1 MNKRSITPFAGIAVA
16 AGIAGLVALAGSH
29 HGESIGGF
37 RVFALCAIAAFAI
50 QWLAFIPAY
59 LLRTEKFFDLT
70 GSLTYITLVVF
81 AVVAAGNWEPR
92 SLVLAA
98 LVLAWA
104 VRLGSFLFRRVLQ
117 SGGDARFET
126 MKRHL
131 ASFLL
136 TWTLQGLW
144 VFLTASAA
152 LAAISSNAPAAID
165 WTAFAGVAIWLAG
178 FSIEVAADVQKQ
190 RFRSDPAN
198 RGQFIRSGLWAW
210 SRHPNYFGEIVIWIG
225 VAMVAAPPLSGWQWV
240 TMVSPVFVTLLL
252 TRISGIPLL
261 ERRGKQ
267 RWGNDPGYQQY
278 LANTPVL
285 IPRPRLHGPGGDA
298 F

>member
-1 MNKRSITPFAGIAVA
+1 MNKRNITPFAGIAVA
-16 AGIAGLVALAGSH
+16 AGIAGLVALAGSY
-29 HGESIGGF
+29 HGLALGGL
-37 RVFALCAIAAFAI
+37 RIFALCAIGSFAI

-70 GSLTYITLVVF
+70 GSLTYISLVVF

-98 LVLAWA
+98 LLLAWS
-104 VRLGSFLFRRVLQ
+104 VRLGSFLFSRVLQ
-117 SGGDARFET
+117 SGGDARFEM
-126 MKRHL
+126 MKSHL
-131 ASFLL
+131 PSFLL

-152 LAAISSNAPAAID
+152 LAAISSNDPAAMD
-165 WTAFAGVAIWLAG
+165 WTVFAGVAIWVAG
-178 FSIEVAADVQKQ
+178 FAIEVAADAQKQ

-198 RGQFIRSGLWAW
+198 RGRFIRSGLWAW

-225 VAMVAAPPLSGWQWV
+225 VAVVAAPSLSGWQWV

-267 RWGNDPGYQQY
+267 RWGNHPGYQEY
-278 LANTPVL
+278 LACTPVL
-285 IPRPRLHGPGGDA
+285 VPRPPACARR
-298 F
+298 

>member
-1 MNKRSITPFAGIAVA
+1 VNKRNITPFVGIASAGVIA
-16 AGIAGLVALAGSH
+16 ALVTLAGSQ
-29 HGESIGGF
+29 HGAAIGGF
-37 RVFALCAIAAFAI
+37 RIFALCAIGAFAI

-59 LLRTEKFFDLT
+59 LFRTEKFFDLT
-70 GSLTYITLVVF
+70 GSLTYIALVVF
-81 AVVAAGNWEPR
+81 AVVATGNWELR
-92 SLVLAA
+92 SFVLVA
-98 LVLAWA
+98 LVFVWA
-104 VRLGSFLFRRVLQ
+104 VRLGSFLFARVLQ
-117 SGGDARFET
+117 SGGDSRFET

-131 ASFLL
+131 PSFLL

-152 LAAISSNAPAAID
+152 LAAISSNEPAAVD
-165 WTAFAGVAIWLAG
+165 WTAFAGMAIWAAG
-178 FSIEVAADVQKQ
+178 FAIEVAADAQKQ

-198 RGQFIRSGLWAW
+198 RGRFISSGLWAW

-225 VAMVAAPPLSGWQWV
+225 VAIVAAPSLAGWQWV
-240 TMVSPVFVTLLL
+240 TMISPVFVAILL

-278 LANTPVL
+278 VATTPVL
-285 IPRPRLHGPGGDA
+285 FPRPPARA
-298 F
+298 RR

>member
-1 MNKRSITPFAGIAVA
+1 MNKPNVTPFAGVASAVA
-16 AGIAGLVALAGSH
+16 IAALVGLAGSH
-29 HGESIGGF
+29 HGEAIGGF
-37 RVFALCAIAAFAI
+37 RIFALCAISAFAI
-50 QWLAFIPAY
+50 QWLAFIPAC

-70 GSLTYITLVVF
+70 GSLTYVTLVLL

-104 VRLGSFLFRRVLQ
+104 VRLGSFLFARVLQ
-117 SGGDARFET
+117 AGGDARFDA

-131 ASFLL
+131 PSFLL

-144 VFLTASAA
+144 AFLTASAA
-152 LAAISSNAPAAID
+152 LAAITSNEPAAMD
-165 WTAFAGVAIWLAG
+165 WTVLAGIALWVAG
-178 FSIEVAADVQKQ
+178 FSIEVVADAQKQ

-198 RGQFIRSGLWAW
+198 RGRFIRSGLWAW
-210 SRHPNYFGEIVIWIG
+210 SRHPNYFGEIVLWVGIA
-225 VAMVAAPPLSGWQWV
+225 VVAAPSLSGWQWL
-240 TMVSPVFVTLLL
+240 TMISPVFVAILL

-267 RWGNDPGYQQY
+267 RWGNDPGYREY
-278 LANTPVL
+278 LATTPVL
-285 IPRPRLHGPGGDA
+285 IPRAPARSRR
-298 F
+298 

>member
-1 MNKRSITPFAGIAVA
+1 MNKRNITPFAGIAA
-16 AGIAGLVALAGSH
+16 AGVIAALVGLAGSY
-29 HGESIGGF
+29 HGEAVGWF
-37 RVFALCAIAAFAI
+37 RIFALCAIAAFAI

-70 GSLTYITLVVF
+70 GSLTYIALVVF
-81 AVVAAGNWEPR
+81 AVVATGNWEPR

-104 VRLGSFLFRRVLQ
+104 VRLGSFLFARVLQ
-117 SGGDARFET
+117 SGGDSRFEA

-131 ASFLL
+131 PSFLL

-152 LAAISSNAPAAID
+152 LAAISSNQPAAMD
-165 WTAFAGVAIWLAG
+165 WTSFAGIAIWVAG
-178 FSIEVAADVQKQ
+178 FAIEVAADAQKQ

-198 RGQFIRSGLWAW
+198 RGRFISSGLWAW

-225 VAMVAAPPLSGWQWV
+225 VAVVAAPSLSGWQWM

-267 RWGNDPGYQQY
+267 RWGNDPGYREY
-278 LANTPVL
+278 LATTPVL
-285 IPRPRLHGPGGDA
+285 IPRPPAHARR
-298 F
+298 

>member
-1 MNKRSITPFAGIAVA
+1 MKKRDITPFAGIVSAVVVA
-16 AGIAGLVALAGSH
+16 AFVALAGSY
-29 HGESIGGF
+29 HGAAVGGL
-37 RVFALCAIAAFAI
+37 RIFALCAIAAFVI

-70 GSLTYITLVVF
+70 GSLTYITLVGL
-81 AVVAAGNWEPR
+81 AVVAAGSREPR
-92 SLVLAA
+92 SIILSA
-98 LVLAWA
+98 LVLTWA
-104 VRLGSFLFRRVLQ
+104 VRLGSFLFARVLQ
-117 SGGDARFET
+117 AGGDSRFDT

-131 ASFLL
+131 PSFLL

-152 LAAISSNAPAAID
+152 LAAITSNEPAAMD
-165 WTAFAGVAIWLAG
+165 WTAFAGIAFWVAG
-178 FSIEVAADVQKQ
+178 FAIEVAADAQKQ

-198 RGQFIRSGLWAW
+198 RGRFIRSGLWAW

-225 VAMVAAPPLSGWQWV
+225 VAVVAAPSLSGWQWV
-240 TMVSPVFVTLLL
+240 TMISPVFVAVLL

-267 RWGNDPGYQQY
+267 RWGNDSGYQEY
-278 LANTPVL
+278 LATTPVL
-285 IPRPRLHGPGGDA
+285 VPRRPRVPGG
-298 F
+298 